1 MDEMEGRAE
10 RKSQK
15 RWLFRGHWEP
25 NVQIK
30 KGMLVRCK
38 AKFHPV
44 AFATT
49 DEYQD
54 DDLFTQQED
63 YWRDYWKDS
72 GHPHGHT
79 LKHRQTLVNVAY
91 VSFTKDGIKPISKK
105 IYIYPRE
112 QLAPLSQTKI
122 ERLYAR
128 FEQGSGSI
136 EVSPIGGAIH

>member
-1 MDEMEGRAE
+1 MAYW
-10 RKSQK
+10 K
-15 RWLFRGHWEP
+15 P

-38 AKFHPV
+38 AKFRPF
-44 AFATT
+44 AFTTT
-49 DEYQD
+49 DEYQN
-54 DDLFTQQED
+54 DDLFKQQED

-72 GHPHGHT
+72 VHPPGHT
-79 LKHRQTLVNVAY
+79 LKGSLKGRRTLVDVAY

-122 ERLYAR
+122 ERLYALL
-128 FEQGSGSI
+128 EQGNGNI
-136 EVSPIGGAIH
+136 KVSPIEEAIH